1 MNAKR
6 LYSLILSVTLAL
18 GSISVA
24 SADEMQLPSPEA
36 IDSMHLLTPVLKA
49 ETEAES
55 EAALQSLADS
65 DANGKLLALAQIAE
79 FAEKQGDLEVLIAF
93 LPYLGE
99 DLRGSLDATTAT
111 KILESDVYSDLFK
124 IYVIDLANTLDN
136 FSSASYNKALVDVAM
151 DSSESDEL
159 RIYAAHDMD
168 ADMVSDPAAIYET
181 LYNDADSMEDK
192 MLMLKDIGFVEPAT
206 ARELSLD
213 VLDNYEAYESRIVTM
228 ANKAYI
234 RSINGEQELI
244 DDIITRN
251 REIMAAGDAELT
263 NGCVLALSEL
273 KEPEAVELIFELESF
288 EGVSGL
294 YKLVDYNF
302 DGVTAYTAEAG
313 TASLTKIV
321 EAVPVKEFIPII
333 ESRMA
338 QRSTDALST
347 EMGADL
353 LNTIEIANSEVSF
366 RTASDSNW
374 SGYAI
379 FRDGV
384 IGNYEYH
391 AGIVYRSTMAG
402 ANYITR
408 VAHHPGRNEVA
419 TTNGTF
425 SEFLNGNKFLD
436 ARKTTTTISTRNRIL
451 AVCDDLNIE
460 SVNYTAQRL
469 INYTNVGS
477 DMKIHPKNVTQTRCD
492 GYVEYCYEYSGQIIR
507 GSNISTLPGAQND
520 NSNALGSYTPK
531 HLRSNMDVV

>member
-55 EAALQSLADS
+55 EAALQSLVDL

-136 FSSASYNKALVDVAM
+136 FSSASYNKALIDVAM

-313 TASLTKIV
+313 PASLTKIV

-347 EMGADL
+347 EVGADL
-353 LNTIEIANSEVSF
+353 LNTIEIANSEVST
-366 RTASDSNW
+366 RAASSSNW
-374 SGYAI
+374 DGYAVY
-379 FRDGV
+379 RDGV
-384 IGNYEYH
+384 TSAGIEINWH
-391 AGIVYRSTMAG
+391 AGIVVSSSG
-402 ANYITR
+402 NYTTIEDI
-408 VAHHPGRNEVA
+408 AHHSGEGA
-419 TTNGTF
+419 TSLASY
-425 SEFLNGNKFLD
+425 SEFLDGNSFMGGY
-436 ARKTTTTISTRNRIL
+436 RKTTNTSTRNKIV
-451 AVCDDLNIE
+451 ATSNEMVEEAI
-460 SVNYTAQRL
+460 SYTVFSL
-469 INYTNVGS
+469 ITHNASSSDKEISISNLQNV
-477 DMKIHPKNVTQTRCD
+477 RCD
-492 GYVEYCYEYSGQIIR
+492 GFVEYAYESNGQIIR
-507 GSNISTLPGAQND
+507 GGNISTYYGAESD
-520 NSNALGSYTPK
+520 NAMSRTVYFPK
-531 HLRSNMDVV
+531 HQAESMTKL

>member
-6 LYSLILSVTLAL
+6 LYSLILSLTLAL
-18 GSISVA
+18 GSVSVA
-24 SADEMQLPSPEA
+24 AADEMQLPTPEE

-55 EAALQSLADS
+55 EAALQSLADL

-124 IYVIDLANTLDN
+124 IYVIDFANTLDN
-136 FSSASYNKALVDVAM
+136 FSSASYNEALVEVAM

-273 KEPEAVELIFELESF
+273 KEPEAVELIFELDSF

-313 TASLTKIV
+313 PASLTKIV

-333 ESRMA
+333 ESRM
-338 QRSTDALST
+338 S
-347 EMGADL
+347 
-353 LNTIEIANSEVSF
+353 
-366 RTASDSNW
+366 
-374 SGYAI
+374 
-379 FRDGV
+379 
-384 IGNYEYH
+384 
-391 AGIVYRSTMAG
+391 
-402 ANYITR
+402 
-408 VAHHPGRNEVA
+408 
-419 TTNGTF
+419 
-425 SEFLNGNKFLD
+425 
-436 ARKTTTTISTRNRIL
+436 
-451 AVCDDLNIE
+451 
-460 SVNYTAQRL
+460 
-469 INYTNVGS
+469 
-477 DMKIHPKNVTQTRCD
+477 
-492 GYVEYCYEYSGQIIR
+492 
-507 GSNISTLPGAQND
+507 
-520 NSNALGSYTPK
+520 
-531 HLRSNMDVV
+531 

>member
-1 MNAKR
+1 MKAKR
-6 LYSLILSVTLAL
+6 LYSLVLSLTLAL
-18 GSISVA
+18 GSVSVA
-24 SADEMQLPSPEA
+24 AADEMQLPTPEE
-36 IDSMHLLTPVLKA
+36 IDSMHLLTPILNV

-55 EAALQSLADS
+55 EAALQSLADL

-124 IYVIDLANTLDN
+124 IYVIDFANTLDN
-136 FSSASYNKALVDVAM
+136 FSSASYNEALVEVAM

-159 RIYAAHDMD
+159 RVYAAHDLD
-168 ADMVSDPAAIYET
+168 ANMVSDPVAVYEA
-181 LYNDADSMEDK
+181 LYNEAASMDDK

-228 ANKAYI
+228 ANKAYV

-244 DDIITRN
+244 DDIIVRN
-251 REIMAAGDAELT
+251 REMMATGDAELT

-313 TASLTKIV
+313 PASLTKIV

-347 EMGADL
+347 EVGADL

-402 ANYITR
+402 TNYITR
-408 VAHHPGRNEVA
+408 VAHHPGIGEVA
-419 TTNGTF
+419 TISGTF
-425 SEFLNGNKFLD
+425 SEFLDGNSFLD
-436 ARKTTTTISTRNRIL
+436 ARKTTSTIAIRNRIL
-451 AVCDDLNIE
+451 AVCDDLDSE

-477 DMKIHPKNVTQTRCD
+477 DMKINPENVTQTRCD
-492 GYVEYCYEYSGQIIR
+492 GFVEYCYEYSGQIIR

>member
-1 MNAKR
+1 
-6 LYSLILSVTLAL
+6 
-18 GSISVA
+18 
-24 SADEMQLPSPEA
+24 MQLPSPEA

-55 EAALQSLADS
+55 EAALQSLADL

-111 KILESDVYSDLFK
+111 QILESDVYSDLFK

-136 FSSASYNKALVDVAM
+136 FSSASYNKALIDVAM

-263 NGCVLALSEL
+263 NGCVLALTEL
-273 KEPEAVELIFELESF
+273 KAVELIFELESF

-294 YKLVDYNF
+294 YKLVDYSF

-313 TASLTKIV
+313 PASLTKIV

-347 EMGADL
+347 EVGADL
-353 LNTIEIANSEVSF
+353 LNTIEIANSEVST
-366 RTASDSNW
+366 RAASSSNW
-374 SGYAI
+374 DGYAVY
-379 FRDGV
+379 RDGV
-384 IGNYEYH
+384 TSAGIEINWH
-391 AGIVYRSTMAG
+391 AGIVVSSSG
-402 ANYITR
+402 NYTTIEDI
-408 VAHHPGRNEVA
+408 AHHSGEGA
-419 TTNGTF
+419 TSLASY
-425 SEFLNGNKFLD
+425 SEFLDGNSFMGGY
-436 ARKTTTTISTRNRIL
+436 RKTTNTSTRNKIV
-451 AVCDDLNIE
+451 ATSNEMVEEAI
-460 SVNYTAQRL
+460 SYTVFSL
-469 INYTNVGS
+469 ITHNASSSDKEISISNLQNV
-477 DMKIHPKNVTQTRCD
+477 RCD
-492 GYVEYCYEYSGQIIR
+492 GFVEYAYESNGQIIR
-507 GSNISTLPGAQND
+507 GGNISTYYGAESD
-520 NSNALGSYTPK
+520 NAMSRTVYFPK
-531 HLRSNMDVV
+531 HQAESMTKL